1 MFFFVLVRG
10 QGAAPSSSP
19 SHHGQMDGLRKGFD
33 NAPPAEFWFDM
44 LLPPTIF
51 FFLLVVIKMVIASLS
66 PCLLCE
72 ARWATNSRLER
83 ACTRHVDQI
92 MGMALYEHALRRT
105 HLWTKQD
112 RLATCHLRVIRVF
125 PAKSGDTMLE
135 NNTKSFLIR
144 THCRTK

>member
-1 MFFFVLVRG
+1 
-10 QGAAPSSSP
+10 
-19 SHHGQMDGLRKGFD
+19 MDGLRKGFD

-112 RLATCHLRVIRVF
+112 RLATCHLRVICVF
-125 PAKSGDTMLE
+125 PAKSGDTILE
-135 NNTKSFLIR
+135 NNTKSLLIR
-144 THCRTK
+144 PHCRTK

>member
-1 MFFFVLVRG
+1 MLVRRRG
-10 QGAAPSSSP
+10 GPVLLP
-19 SHHGQMDGLRKGFD
+19 FSHHGQMDGLRKGFD

-135 NNTKSFLIR
+135 NNTKSLLIR